1 MLLFHR
7 VLYYRVL
14 ESKYNPEVKHDNFK
28 IAGSDLLMLGLKVM
42 SVHFSFYGTM

>member
-14 ESKYNPEVKHDNFK
+14 ESKYNPEVKHDNT
-28 IAGSDLLMLGLKVM
+28 LKLQ
-42 SVHFSFYGTM
+42 GQIC